1 VRIPLR
7 PRAANPRSR
16 TQLPG
21 RGMSFSL
28 NWLDW
33 CICLS
38 VLGFSVFLGLYLAV
52 RKKSSLDSS
61 HFFLA
66 DRSLS
71 WPLVGAS
78 LFATNIGAEHLVG
91 LSGDSYRYGLA
102 AGTVELTT
110 CICVGFAAA
119 FLYPFYIRNRV
130 FTTPEFLET
139 RYHPAARVFFSG
151 LMLVISITTKMAFH
165 LYAGALVLR
174 GLVGWDVMSVVWIMG
189 AVASCVTIIGGF
201 TAIAYTDSI
210 QTGIIILG
218 CGLMVLS
225 GLHRVGGWQ
234 ALVSRVPQAVHIAK
248 PYDDPNYPFLG
259 VIVSALYG
267 GVFYWGVDQ
276 VNVQRV
282 LGARNIDQARWG
294 GMFTIV
300 LKFLPVFIFALP
312 GVIALALYPDR
323 ESKTTFVTLL
333 NELLPSG
340 VRGLV
345 LAALL
350 ASLIS
355 STLSVMNSVSTLAV
369 RDFVLHFRPATS
381 ERAQVLMGRL
391 VIVISTLLG
400 IAAAYAVYKTP
411 DGLYKYLQTISIY
424 LTMPVAPAIIFGI
437 LSRRV
442 TAKGALASVIVGCGL
457 TAIFVTDQLIGVVQG
472 QRLFPWLHTK
482 LTLNYTYRGLWG
494 TLIEVLTLFVVS
506 SFTTKTAATKLD
518 ELNISARRE
527 REPLRGFADW
537 RVQLALLSVVTTL
550 IYRLIW

>member
-1 VRIPLR
+1 
-7 PRAANPRSR
+7 
-16 TQLPG
+16 
-21 RGMSFSL
+21 MSFSL
-28 NWLDW
+28 QWIDW
-33 CICLS
+33 CVCLS
-38 VLGFSVFLGLYLAV
+38 VLGFSIWLGLYLAI
-52 RKKSSLDSS
+52 RKKSSSDSA

-71 WPLVGAS
+71 WPIVGAS

-110 CICVGFAAA
+110 CICIGFAAA

-139 RYHPAARVFFSG
+139 RYHPAARALFSG

-174 GLVGWDVMSVVWIMG
+174 GLVGWDLMTVVWVMG
-189 AVASCVTIIGGF
+189 AIAACVTIIGGF

-210 QTGIIILG
+210 QSGIIILG
-218 CGLMVLS
+218 CGLMVLT
-225 GLHRVGGWQ
+225 GLHRVGGWH
-234 ALVSRVPQAVHIAK
+234 ALAMRVPDAVHIAK
-248 PYDDPNYPFLG
+248 PYNDPNYPFIG
-259 VIVSALYG
+259 VVLSTVFG
-267 GVFYWGVDQ
+267 GIFYWGVDQ

-294 GMFTIV
+294 GMFALV

-312 GVIALALYPDR
+312 GVIALALFPGR
-323 ESKTTFVTLL
+323 ESKTTFVTLM
-333 NELLPSG
+333 NELLPTG

-355 STLSVMNSVSTLAV
+355 STLSVMNSVSTLTV
-369 RDFVLHFRPATS
+369 RDFVLHFRPQTS
-381 ERAQVLMGRL
+381 ERMQVFLGRV
-391 VIVISTLLG
+391 VIVIATLLG
-400 IAAAYAVYKTP
+400 IMAAYAVYKTP

-424 LTMPVAPAIIFGI
+424 LVMPVAPAIIFGI

-442 TAKGALASVIVGCGL
+442 TAKGALASVVLGCIL
-457 TAIFVTDQLIGVVQG
+457 ATIYVTDQLIGVAEG
-472 QRLFPWLHTK
+472 TRLFPWLHTT

-494 TLIEVLTLFVVS
+494 TIAVVLTMFVVS
-506 SFTTKTAATKLD
+506 SFTKKTDPAKLD
-518 ELNISARRE
+518 RLNVGWNKRAE
-527 REPLRGFADW
+527 KLRGLVDW
-537 RVQLALLSVVTTL
+537 RVQLAALSGITVLLYWAV
-550 IYRLIW
+550 W

>member
-1 VRIPLR
+1 
-7 PRAANPRSR
+7 
-16 TQLPG
+16 
-21 RGMSFSL
+21 MSFAL
-28 NWLDW
+28 NWIDW
-33 CICLS
+33 CVCLL
-38 VLGFSVFLGLYLAV
+38 VLGASVSTGLYLAI
-52 RKKSSLDSS
+52 RKRASVDSA

-110 CICVGFAAA
+110 CITVGFAAA

-139 RYHPAARVFFSG
+139 RYHPAARALFSG
-151 LMLVISITTKMAFH
+151 LMLLISITTKMAFH

-174 GLVGWDVMSVVWIMG
+174 SLVGWDVMTVVWIMG
-189 AVASCVTIIGGF
+189 AVAACVTIIGGF
-201 TAIAYTDSI
+201 TAIAYTDSF
-210 QTGIIILG
+210 QTGIIIFG
-218 CGLMVLS
+218 CSLMAII
-225 GLHRVGGWQ
+225 GLHKVGGWHD
-234 ALVSRVPQAVHIAK
+234 LVARVPQAMHIAK

-259 VIVSALYG
+259 VILSAFYSG
-267 GVFYWGVDQ
+267 TFYWGVDQ

-282 LGARNIDQARWG
+282 LGARDIDQARWG
-294 GMFTIV
+294 GMFTTA
-300 LKFLPVFIFALP
+300 LKLFPVFIFALP
-312 GVIALALYPDR
+312 GVIALALFPGR

-333 NELLPSG
+333 NELLPTG
-340 VRGLV
+340 IRGMV

-369 RDFVLHFRPATS
+369 RDFILHFRPRTS
-381 ERAQVLMGRL
+381 ERAQVLLGRV
-391 VIVISTLLG
+391 VIVIATLLG
-400 IAAAYAVYKTP
+400 VMAAYAVYKTP

-437 LSRRV
+437 LSKRV
-442 TAKGALASVIVGCGL
+442 TAKGALASVIVGCVL
-457 TAIFVTDQLIGVVQG
+457 AALFVIDQLMGRTHGTQ
-472 QRLFPWLHTK
+472 LFPWLHTK

-494 TLIEVLTLFVVS
+494 TIITVIVLFAVS
-506 SFTTKTAATKLD
+506 SFTKKTDAAKL
-518 ELNISARRE
+518 EKLTVTWRGVRE
-527 REPLRGFADW
+527 RFRGICDW
-537 RVQLALLSVVTTL
+537 RLQLAVLSAITVLLYWFV
-550 IYRLIW
+550 W